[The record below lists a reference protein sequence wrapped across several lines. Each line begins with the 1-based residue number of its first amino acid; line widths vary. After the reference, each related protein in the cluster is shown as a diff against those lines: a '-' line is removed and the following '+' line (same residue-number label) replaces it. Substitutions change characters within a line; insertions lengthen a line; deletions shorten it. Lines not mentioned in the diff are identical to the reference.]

1 MRSAHCARFTE
12 RCCAH
17 IVGAL
22 MIIPH
27 KRGDTFELA
36 LSYATENP
44 DGSFAPIDLTG
55 YTFRSQVRTETG
67 GAFVSELEVFPNDLA
82 SGLATLVGT
91 PAQTAEWP
99 IQRLVTDVEFVAPSG
114 RKISSQ
120 TVLID
125 VIADVTRDG

>member
-1 MRSAHCARFTE
+1 
-12 RCCAH
+12 
-17 IVGAL
+17 

-44 DGSFAPIDLTG
+44 DGSFVPVDLTG
-55 YTFRSQVRTETG
+55 YEFRSQVRTETG
-67 GAFVSELEVFPNDLA
+67 GALVCDLEVFPNDLTQ
-82 SGLATLVGT
+82 GLATLRGT
-91 PAQTAEWP
+91 PAQTALWP
-99 IQRLVTDVEFVAPSG
+99 IQRLVTDVEFIAPGG